1 MQCDSSRCVDRE
13 ALPMELV
20 HLSVCL
26 SVPERVE
33 SLNVFESLW
42 LRKIFVVT

>member
-1 MQCDSSRCVDRE
+1 MQCDSSCCVDRE
-13 ALPMELV
+13 ALPMKLV

-33 SLNVFESLW
+33 SLNVFERLW
-42 LRKIFVVT
+42 LRKISVVT